1 MKSQKEVDKMK
12 QLFTAKFV
20 PLEKFKTWLKNNIKD
35 VTAEKRS
42 QNKQPEDA
50 NKLARA
56 SLAFN
61 GLRPEQQNAGSE
73 HKC

>member
-1 MKSQKEVDKMK
+1 M
-12 QLFTAKFV
+12 
-20 PLEKFKTWLKNNIKD
+20 PLDNFKTWMKNKIKD
-35 VTAEKRS
+35 VTAETRS

-73 HKC
+73 QNC